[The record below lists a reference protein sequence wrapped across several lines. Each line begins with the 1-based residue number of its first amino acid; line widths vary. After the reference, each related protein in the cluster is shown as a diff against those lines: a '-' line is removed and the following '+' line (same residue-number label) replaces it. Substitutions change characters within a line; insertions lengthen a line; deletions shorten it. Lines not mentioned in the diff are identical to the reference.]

1 MSYTAMEA
9 ALFSILTTAVA
20 TVTGAPPLELDE
32 PRLTDPPEEQI
43 DDETGEPVAVNRFR
57 AVLAPGN
64 IELARQ
70 QLVTPPPY
78 QLVTVFRVGLFGIGP
93 HDTTRRAL
101 LRSMAAAI
109 AGAVSANYT
118 LNGSASFARATALD
132 FDTAKDAGFQP
143 ETLLDLQIEVE
154 FDGATS
160 VG

>member
-1 MSYTAMEA
+1 MSYTVMEA
-9 ALFSILTTAVA
+9 ALFSILTAA
-20 TVTGAPPLELDE
+20 LAAVTGAPPLELDE
-32 PRLTDPPEEQI
+32 PRLTDPPEEAI
-43 DDETGEPVAVNRFR
+43 DGVTGQPVALNRFR

-78 QLVTVFRVGLFGIGP
+78 QLVTVFRVGLFGVGP
-93 HDTTRRAL
+93 HDTTRRSL

-109 AGAVSANYT
+109 AGAVSTHYT
-118 LNGSASFARATALD
+118 LNATASFARVTALD
-132 FDTAKDAGFQP
+132 FDTAKDTGLHP